1 MNENSDSAYED
12 EDFAADETCDDDSIN
27 HPVDSES
34 VEAQNMTTESNES
47 DGYNFVPDPDGLAD
61 SEDHSAETE
70 KSADTYGS
78 EEEPSE
84 LDEVEWRDD
93 EEELE
98 EDEDDSLEEEEEEE
112 DEEQLQE
119 DEEWQDDDEEPE
131 DDQEEEEELE
141 EDEDDSPEEEEEED
155 EEQLQEDGEWQDDDE
170 EPEDDQEEEEE
181 VLEEDEDDSLEDDDE
196 EQLQE
201 ESITSE
207 ESNLNTHQPKER
219 SDVPASS
226 QSQDRTEPN
235 PPPISLTPV
244 DVDLASLPHGMLRTI
259 RDEMVFI
266 DAMSGRCSSLG
277 FDKNRSRSMLD
288 AISDDLL
295 TDSAVWAAD
304 GQGSATRIE
313 EMCSFRE
320 LIRSVEEMIQSI
332 TTDAAS
338 GLPGQ
343 LVQFSPSADQAIDMA
358 ISMARQL
365 KDDSC
370 YRIITLVG
378 SDHGRTGMCR
388 SASGVPELQENYGPM
403 MAGFTQIPM
412 GDQKTLAAAV
422 DDQTAAVLISSVDLN
437 DAAIPCDA
445 DFLLKTRQICD
456 DHQIPLIIDE
466 TQIVFGATGHSATFQ
481 LLANIRADLAVFSA
495 GLFNGIPGGL
505 ILGNETFSS
514 SYHNNL
520 NDFPLHTSILKTTLQ
535 EIASNDRIAPWP
547 DDIHPFAIRIAESI
561 SGFEFIRD
569 INATGLTI
577 GIETDLDSSRIVA
590 VANQHGILL
599 KTAGQTAV
607 CLQPPILMND
617 NEQDILIE
625 RISRTMESLE
635 REFSEASL

>member
-84 LDEVEWRDD
+84 LDEVEWQDD

-98 EDEDDSLEEEEEEE
+98 EEEDDSLKDDE
-112 DEEQLQE
+112 EEQLQE

-131 DDQEEEEELE
+131 DDQEEEEV
-141 EDEDDSPEEEEEED
+141 PEEE
-155 EEQLQEDGEWQDDDE
+155 
-170 EPEDDQEEEEE
+170 
-181 VLEEDEDDSLEDDDE
+181 EDDSLEDDEE

-207 ESNLNTHQPKER
+207 EANLDTHQPKEG
-219 SDVPASS
+219 SDVPASPE
-226 QSQDRTEPN
+226 SQDRTEPN

-277 FDKNRSRSMLD
+277 FDKNRSRFMLD

-313 EMCSFRE
+313 ETCSFRE
-320 LIRSVEEMIQSI
+320 LIRSMEEMIQSI

-343 LVQFSPSADQAIDMA
+343 LVQLSPSADQAIDMA

-505 ILGNETFSS
+505 ILGNDTFSS

-617 NEQDILIE
+617 HEQDILIE

>member
-98 EDEDDSLEEEEEEE
+98 EDEDDSLEEEEEE

-131 DDQEEEEELE
+131 DDQEEEELE

-155 EEQLQEDGEWQDDDE
+155 EEQLQEDEEWQDDDE

-207 ESNLNTHQPKER
+207 ESNLNTHQPKEG